1 MVAAVRAEE
10 AKRRKYDA
18 AVLAQGGEF
27 LGLGFETT
35 GAFGPGVRDLLARMG
50 KVAKER
56 GLDSLDACS
65 SSWSARSWMSRC
77 RQRLSIAV
85 AAGCARAVIEGAH
98 RSASSPHPPPDSP
111 ALVRPPPGLSPQ
123 ARPPLGFLRR
133 LFHAAPPAHGPSLT
147 PPAALAAA
155 SSPTRGGASAA
166 AHHLPA
172 ASIAPFPVGPPA
184 SAPARAVRVPSGR
197 APGEPGIQTR
207 GAGSMEDD
215 QELTAILR
223 GPEAME
229 DDQQVSALL
238 R

>member
-1 MVAAVRAEE
+1 M
-10 AKRRKYDA
+10 
-18 AVLAQGGEF
+18 
-27 LGLGFETT
+27 
-35 GAFGPGVRDLLARMG
+35 LARMG

-98 RSASSPHPPPDSP
+98 RSASSPHPPPSSP
-111 ALVRPPPGLSPQ
+111 ALVRPPPGLLPPVH
-123 ARPPLGFLRR
+123 PPLGFLRH
-133 LFHAAPPAHGPSLT
+133 LFHAAPPAHGLPLT

-155 SSPTRGGASAA
+155 SSPARDGASAA
-166 AHHLPA
+166 AHHLSA
-172 ASIAPFPVGPPA
+172 ASIAPLPVGPPA
-184 SAPARAVRVPSGR
+184 STPGRAVRVPSGR
-197 APGEPGIQTR
+197 APGEPGIRTR
-207 GAGSMEDD
+207 EPGGLEDD
-215 QELTAILR
+215 QQLTAILR

-229 DDQQVSALL
+229 DDRPLSALL